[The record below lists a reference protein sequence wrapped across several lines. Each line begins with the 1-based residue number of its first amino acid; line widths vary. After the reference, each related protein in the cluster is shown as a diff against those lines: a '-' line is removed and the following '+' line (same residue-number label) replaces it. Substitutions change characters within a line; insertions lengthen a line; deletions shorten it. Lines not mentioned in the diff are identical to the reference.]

1 MKHILSLLILL
12 SLSAQVFAK
21 EKQRV
26 TEQGSSLFYRSWR
39 YPVVTDGKETE
50 VEKDTLPSD
59 TLPTISEKTDTL
71 LVDSLPALPDSLN
84 QQIDTLVRHPQEL
97 TEGPDDNT
105 KRDSITV
112 APPKG
117 GPRVELPDINT
128 CIVYFIFDQDN
139 FITDYS
145 AEFDTIMQFID
156 YHKGKNFDV
165 IGHTDE
171 RGTVA
176 YNQKLSERRSKKVY
190 DVLVRRGVDPRRMK
204 MIGRSELE
212 LAIPHAKNEREHLL
226 NRRVEIK
233 VRQE

>member
-1 MKHILSLLILL
+1 MRQILSLLILL
-12 SLSAQVFAK
+12 SLSSQVFAK

-39 YPVVTDGKETE
+39 YPVVADEQEAK

-59 TLPTISEKTDTL
+59 SLPIISEKPDI
-71 LVDSLPALPDSLN
+71 PMEDSLN
-84 QQIDTLVRHPQEL
+84 QQIDTQARHPQEL

-105 KRDSITV
+105 KQDSINV
-112 APPKG
+112 AQPKD
-117 GPRVELPDINT
+117 GPKIELPDINT

-145 AEFDTIMQFID
+145 AEFDTIMRFID
-156 YHKGKNFDV
+156 FHKGKNFDV

-176 YNQKLSERRSKKVY
+176 YNQKLSERRAKKVY